1 MKRFLVRLTKFF
13 LLQTVIATVVFGS
26 AHLHFRKGYLAAF
39 GDKLDLLE
47 SEGPPRILFVGGSS
61 VAFGI
66 DSEQFESFQRQP
78 VNLGLHASLGLDLCA
93 TLVERHV
100 RPGDLVVLMPEHS
113 HLLVKMKP
121 DPQLQRSLLRQCPR
135 AARYLDHPWPGL
147 KTVLDQ
153 RAIPELACWA
163 QAGIQRL
170 PSNIRDDALTA
181 LGITSGPRKRLYSRA
196 SFDCSSGDM
205 IAHHS
210 MPPTGQPDKRPLSV
224 SNRGKLV
231 ESITRLNRC
240 IATCRSKGASVVYAY
255 PPMPAPQYAAS
266 REAMNEIT
274 AAIESHLNCPIIT
287 HPDTAAFP
295 VADFFDRSGHLSV
308 VGKRKHTAVVIAGL
322 HRHETDIARSS
333 NAATILR

>member
-13 LLQTVIATVVFGS
+13 LLQAVIAVVVFGS
-26 AHLHFRKGYLAAF
+26 AHLHFRKGYLAAL
-39 GDKLDLLE
+39 GDKLELLQ
-47 SEGPPRILFVGGSS
+47 SQGPPRILFVGGST

-66 DSEQFESFQRQP
+66 DSERFESFQRTP
-78 VNLGLHASLGLDLCA
+78 VNLGLHASLGLDFYA
-93 TLVERHV
+93 TLIESHV
-100 RPGDLVVLMPEHS
+100 RSGDLVVLMPEHS
-113 HLLVKMKP
+113 ILLEKMKP
-121 DPQLQRSLLRQCPR
+121 HPQLQRSLLRQCPQ
-135 AARYLDHPWPGL
+135 AARYLDDPWTGP
-147 KTVLDQ
+147 KTFLDQ
-153 RAIPELACWA
+153 RALPELGCWVK
-163 QAGIQRL
+163 AGIQRL

-181 LGITSGPRKRLYSRA
+181 LGITSGSRKRLFSRA

-210 MPPTGQPDKRPLSV
+210 MSPTGKPDKRPLSV
-224 SNRGKLV
+224 SNRSKLV

-255 PPMPAPQYAAS
+255 PPIPAPQYAAS

-274 AAIESHLNCPIIT
+274 AMIESQLNCPVIT

-295 VADFFDRSGHLSV
+295 VADFFDGSGHLSV

-322 HRHETDIARSS
+322 HRYETDIARNP